1 MPARNPSEPPSC
13 LVLFLIWQ
21 LSHQRVRQLGRS
33 LRNVEVAI
41 IEPRRQPYTEHHAL
55 HYAAPI
61 AECFGDA
68 PDIATILTRLEAGK
82 TEWHRQAEQVMKAAS
97 PLALT
102 LTLEGLL
109 AAGRAECWTHALS
122 LEAQICAAA
131 AAAPDCAHGARRL
144 EAAKREALAEAARLE
159 RHAAADPDEHG
170 DEDDSSDSSSSDS
183 SPDEGSS
190 SSDTSSDD
198 ESVAA
203 GAPKPPPPLRW
214 EHSSLA
220 DVSAE
225 LVRGYLVG
233 FKS

>member
-1 MPARNPSEPPSC
+1 M
-13 LVLFLIWQ
+13 VLFLIWQ

-68 PDIATILTRLEAGK
+68 PDIATILTRLEAGQ

-170 DEDDSSDSSSSDS
+170 DEDDSSDSSSDDS

-225 LVRGYLVG
+225 LVRGYLAS

>member
-1 MPARNPSEPPSC
+1 M
-13 LVLFLIWQ
+13 Q

-82 TEWHRQAEQVMKAAS
+82 TEWHRQAEQAMWAAS

-109 AAGRAECWTHALS
+109 AAERAECWTHALS

-170 DEDDSSDSSSSDS
+170 DEEDVSSEDSSDDS
-183 SPDEGSS
+183 SPDEGSSS

-203 GAPKPPPPLRW
+203 GEPPPPLRW
-214 EHSSLA
+214 EHSRLA

-225 LVRGYLVG
+225 LVRGYLAG

>member
-1 MPARNPSEPPSC
+1 M
-13 LVLFLIWQ
+13 Q

-41 IEPRRQPYTEHHAL
+41 IEPRRQPYTEAHAL

-68 PDIATILTRLEAGK
+68 PDIATILARLEAGQ
-82 TEWHRQAEQVMKAAS
+82 TEWHRQAEHAMRAAS

-109 AAGRAECWTHALS
+109 AAGRAECWTNALPF
-122 LEAQICAAA
+122 EAQLCAAA

-170 DEDDSSDSSSSDS
+170 DEEDDSSDDSSDDAS
-183 SPDEGSS
+183 ADEGSS

-198 ESVAA
+198 ESVTA
-203 GAPKPPPPLRW
+203 GAPKSPPPLRW
-214 EHSSLA
+214 EHSSVA

-225 LVRGYLVG
+225 LVRGYLAG
-233 FKS
+233 FKP